1 MGVGAGV
8 GEGVE
13 AGVGAGVGDGVG
25 VVDGVAVG
33 DGVAATSLDAG
44 DGPLGPDASARG
56 DATSVGVASAATC
69 AGPLPGWRGPE
80 RAATAIPKTP
90 PATITAATSRRA
102 AIRRRARG
110 GVGMA
115 RSSG

>member
-1 MGVGAGV
+1 MGVGAGEGEGVEDGVGAGV
-8 GEGVE
+8 GVGV
-13 AGVGAGVGDGVG
+13 GVGAGVG
-25 VVDGVAVG
+25 VV

-44 DGPLGPDASARG
+44 DGPLGPDASGRG
-56 DATSVGVASAATC
+56 GATSVGVASAATC
-69 AGPLPGWRGPE
+69 AGRSPGPRGPE